1 MMSVLIIHLW
11 PHVITVGA
19 IRLEDRFCASKEGAI
34 CVRFCSFLCILCLN
48 VSEAL
53 MLATCVYRFCSCLCK
68 VCSCISEAFLLTL
81 RTLSLTNNF
90 SSDSKAF
97 LGFVT
102 FSGSST
108 EVHRA
113 FLFFDAMAWPQSQTD
128 LFMVLHCGHTFLKVS

>member
-1 MMSVLIIHLW
+1 MYSSSNFGHMLSQLAQSVLKIGFALAKKV
-11 PHVITVGA
+11 PYV
-19 IRLEDRFCASKEGAI
+19 

-102 FSGSST
+102 FLGSST